1 MKKLSS
7 SLTNMLLAL
16 TGVCLIVSAVL
27 ALLNHITAEPI
38 RQASIQAKVKT
49 IQRLMPNFDNKP
61 YEERFAFLPQGE
73 GNSLMI
79 YPIKFKDSL
88 EGYVIESYTKKGFSG
103 EISIMM
109 GLDTLG
115 MLKDYAVLES
125 SETPGLGS
133 KIEQWFHS
141 ANRSI
146 GIRQMKDFPLLEQ
159 MPLKV
164 RQDGGKV
171 DAITAAT
178 ISSRAFLDALNR
190 GGRVFNELRARTRL
204 ATAKQDTTE
213 SPILDCHIHK
223 EKK

>member
-1 MKKLSS
+1 
-7 SLTNMLLAL
+7 MLLAL
-16 TGVCLIVSAVL
+16 TGVCLIVSVVL
-27 ALLNHITAEPI
+27 ALLNKITAEPI
-38 RQASIQAKVKT
+38 RQASIQAKVQTVQK
-49 IQRLMPNFDNKP
+49 LMPTFDNKP
-61 YEERFAFLPQGE
+61 YEERFAFLLQGE
-73 GNSLMI
+73 RDSIMV
-79 YPIKFKDSL
+79 YPITLKDRL
-88 EGYVIESYTKKGFSG
+88 QGYVIESYTKKGFSG

-115 MLKDYAVLES
+115 MLKDYAVLETR
-125 SETPGLGS
+125 ETPGLGS

-146 GIRQMKDFPLLEQ
+146 GIRLMKNFPLQ
-159 MPLKV
+159 TKMPLKV
-164 RQDGGKV
+164 RQDGGEV

-190 GGRVFNELRARTRL
+190 GGRVFNKLRERTRL

-223 EKK
+223 EKN

>member
-1 MKKLSS
+1 MKKLPSN
-7 SLTNMLLAL
+7 LPNMLLAL

-27 ALLNHITAEPI
+27 ALLNYVTAEPI
-38 RQASIQAKVKT
+38 RQASIQAKVQTVQK
-49 IQRLMPNFDNKP
+49 LMPNFDNEP

-73 GNSLMI
+73 RDSIMV
-79 YPIKFKDSL
+79 YPIKEQGL
-88 EGYVIESYTKKGFSG
+88 LQGYVIESYTKKGFSG
-103 EISIMM
+103 DISIMM
-109 GLDTLG
+109 GLDSLG
-115 MLKDYAVLES
+115 VLRDYAVLET

-141 ANRSI
+141 ANRSV
-146 GIRQMKDFPLLEQ
+146 GVRLMKDFPLLEQ

-164 RQDGGKV
+164 RQDGGEV

-190 GGRVFNELRARTRL
+190 GGRVFNELKRSAEQ
-204 ATAKQDTTE
+204 ATAKQDSIE
-213 SPILDCHIHK
+213 RPILDCHIHN